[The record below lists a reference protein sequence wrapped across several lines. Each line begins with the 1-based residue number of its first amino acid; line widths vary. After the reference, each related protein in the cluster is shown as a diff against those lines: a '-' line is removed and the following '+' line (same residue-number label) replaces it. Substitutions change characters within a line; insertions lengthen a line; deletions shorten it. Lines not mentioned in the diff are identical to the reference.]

1 MEFGHLSKEGSM
13 FKNSM
18 IANVISILMLFA
30 SVQAVSAQDS
40 SKNQTLDD
48 RFAIRFGMYYP
59 SIDTGVKINDV
70 KFDFEEILDDNAL
83 TGAVQGLWR
92 ISNRF
97 RLNFGYWAAN
107 RDETAS
113 SGQVE
118 SIAGITIP
126 AGSEVGATFD
136 TSYANVGLGF
146 SFVRSE
152 TTELGADIGVA
163 MLKLKSEVGAS
174 IPGLPSVSYT
184 AFDESYPLPTIGLY
198 LTQALSPKWSIFGRI
213 GAMGLEIGDDFKGTV
228 VDAIGAVEF
237 RPWKTVGLGLAYMYN
252 SADATLKD
260 VGPSDELD
268 VEWRFNG
275 PLLYLTLGFGSVS
288 SK

>member
-1 MEFGHLSKEGSM
+1 MLK
-13 FKNSM
+13 KTM
-18 IANVISILMLFA
+18 IASVISVVMLFA
-30 SVQAVSAQDS
+30 SAQVVSAQAP

-48 RFAIRFGMYYP
+48 RFSIRFGLYYP
-59 SIDTGVKINDV
+59 SIDTSVKINDE
-70 KFDFEEILDDNAL
+70 KFDFEEVLDDNAL
-83 TGAVQGLWR
+83 TGAIQGLWR
-92 ISNRF
+92 ISDRF

-118 SIAGITIP
+118 SIGGITIP
-126 AGSEVGATFD
+126 AGSTIGATFD
-136 TSYANVGLGF
+136 TSYANVALGF

-152 TTELGADIGVA
+152 TTEFGVDIGLA
-163 MLKLKSEVGAS
+163 MLGLKSELGAS

-213 GAMGLEIGDDFKGTV
+213 GAMGLSIDDDFEATV
-228 VDAIGAVEF
+228 VEAIGSVEF
-237 RPWKTVGLGLAYMYN
+237 RPWKNVGLGLAYLYN
-252 SADATLKD
+252 SADATIKN
-260 VGPSDELD
+260 VGPTDELD
-268 VEWRFNG
+268 VEWQFNG